1 LIKIMAFLSMTIVIN
16 TLPTIEREYI
26 GEEIKGQIFKD
37 EEGTTFYPSYREV
50 LIKNKKPGYELSLN
64 LAPKTTKAS
73 KIPFFKKIHLFDRE
87 KDISEYFKDLS
98 NKSKIPPNMDYLT
111 FNREYLILYKI
122 LKNRKRN
129 TRVLF
134 EKGLVTDVSELYSYE
149 KPQEGKE
156 DGVFY
161 QTGIFLIHLNEKK
174 VLQVKFTIC
183 YALDDERFAKYKF
196 TYSGHNK
203 NEIETLIEKNT
214 KSKKARYILKFDNET
229 NDIEMFGKKF
239 FAMFGLDW
247 NRLNSEKVSEFRKL
261 MNDFNSESK
270 KDKEEFPIEFE
281 FNHSPNLVQALQSTF
296 VDFQTEKTE
305 KKSSPKVKKRST
317 NWFSGKSK
325 DKGEEQSLLSSEESD
340 DEWDQEM
347 VGASKIR
354 RI

>member
-50 LIKNKKPGYELSLN
+50 LIENNKPGYELSMN
-64 LAPKTTKAS
+64 LAPKMTEAS
-73 KIPFFKKIHLFDRE
+73 QISLFARE
-87 KDISEYFKDLS
+87 KDISEYSQYLS

-134 EKGLVTDVSELYSYE
+134 EKGLVPHVSELYSFEIQNERNKDYE
-149 KPQEGKE
+149 
-156 DGVFY
+156 VFS
-161 QTGIFLIHLNEKK
+161 QTGILLIHLNEKK
-174 VLQVKFTIC
+174 VLQVKFSIF
-183 YALDDERFAKYKF
+183 YAFNYEKLAKYRF
-196 TYSGHNK
+196 TYSWHNK

-214 KSKKARYILKFDNET
+214 KSQEAGYIFKFDNKKK
-229 NDIEMFGKKF
+229 DIKKF
-239 FAMFGLDW
+239 EKNSFAMFGLDW
-247 NRLNSEKVSEFRKL
+247 NRLNSETVSEFSQL

-270 KDKEEFPIEFE
+270 KDKEEFTIQFE
-281 FNHSPNLVQALQSTF
+281 FNHSPNLIRPLQSRF
-296 VDFQTEKTE
+296 VDFKTKETE